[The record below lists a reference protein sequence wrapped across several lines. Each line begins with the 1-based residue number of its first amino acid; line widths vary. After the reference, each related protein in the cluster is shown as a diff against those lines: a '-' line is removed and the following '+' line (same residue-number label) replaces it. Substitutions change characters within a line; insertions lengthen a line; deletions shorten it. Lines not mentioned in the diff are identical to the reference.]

1 MIDRPRNDGA
11 PAINDLVPAPV
22 PVPVPT
28 AGTIEMDIAGGHPL
42 RIIVVYDTKATARLI
57 GGLSA

>member
-11 PAINDLVPAPV
+11 PAINDLVPA